1 MNKLQQ
7 RIRLLML
14 FSIYF
19 IYRALASFYLENDPY
34 MATIWGIITITYII
48 SLVIMIFVAK
58 NWQNRMNIEGADI
71 K

>member
-1 MNKLQQ
+1 MNKLLQ

-19 IYRALASFYLENDPY
+19 IYRAFASYYIENDSS
-34 MATIWGIITITYII
+34 MAAIWGIITITYII

>member
-1 MNKLQQ
+1 
-7 RIRLLML
+7 
-14 FSIYF
+14 
-19 IYRALASFYLENDPY
+19 
-34 MATIWGIITITYII
+34 MAVIWGIITITYII

>member
-14 FSIYF
+14 ISIFF
-19 IYRALASFYLENDPY
+19 IYRALASYYLENNAY
-34 MATIWGIITITYII
+34 MAIIWGIITITYII

-58 NWQNRMNIEGADI
+58 NWQNRMRIE
-71 K
+71 

>member
-19 IYRALASFYLENDPY
+19 IYRALASFYLENNPS
-34 MATIWGIITITYII
+34 MAAIWGIITITYII
-48 SLVIMIFVAK
+48 SYMGNYNNYLYNFSC
-58 NWQNRMNIEGADI
+58 DYDFCS
-71 K
+71 

>member
-19 IYRALASFYLENDPY
+19 IYRALASFYLENNPS
-34 MATIWGIITITYII
+34 MAVIWGIITITYII

-58 NWQNRMNIEGADI
+58 NWQNRMNIEGADF